1 MSSAPVAAKNR
12 QESVVAKHRQESV
25 VAKHRQ
31 ESVAAKHRQELN
43 AAKHRQESNPASGRD
58 LIASIARAFAI
69 LRSFRR
75 GERALGNKEIA
86 ERTGLP
92 RSSVARITATLTQL
106 GYLEYLPSR
115 EKYSLGVSVLG
126 LGQNYLAGLDVRE
139 VARPLMQE
147 LAIFAKATVALAA
160 RDGDQMVFLEICHGG
175 QPFGLRLGVGERVP
189 RGSTAL
195 GRAAHAALPEAER
208 ERVVDAVRKS
218 RDSRRDAVLKGLEQ
232 GVKDLSRHGFCLSLG
247 DWDRNVHAVG
257 VPMPSGDGA
266 KVLAFS
272 CFGPPNEMTRA
283 RLVTQVGPRL
293 VELRDR
299 VRHSLGE
306 F

>member
-1 MSSAPVAAKNR
+1 V
-12 QESVVAKHRQESV
+12 SVVAKSR
-25 VAKHRQ
+25 R
-31 ESVAAKHRQELN
+31 
-43 AAKHRQESNPASGRD
+43 ESNPDAGRE

-92 RSSVARITATLTQL
+92 RSSVARITATLTRL
-106 GYLEYLPSR
+106 GYLEYLAAR
-115 EKYSLGVSVLG
+115 EKYALGVGVLG

-147 LAIFAKATVALAA
+147 LAHDSRGTVALAA
-160 RDGDQMVFLEICHGG
+160 RDGDQMVFLEICHGN
-175 QPFGLRLGVGERVP
+175 QAFGLRLGVGERVP

-208 ERVVDAVRKS
+208 ARVTEAVKKS

-232 GVKDLSRHGFCLSLG
+232 GVKDYQRHGFCLSLG

-257 VPMPSGDGA
+257 VPMASTDGG

-272 CFGPPNEMTRA
+272 CFGTANEMTRA
-283 RLVTQVGPRL
+283 RLLGEVGPRL

-299 VRHSLGE
+299 VRLSLGG

>member
-1 MSSAPVAAKNR
+1 VSAAPGSRA
-12 QESVVAKHRQESV
+12 
-25 VAKHRQ
+25 
-31 ESVAAKHRQELN
+31 
-43 AAKHRQESNPASGRD
+43 ASGGD

-106 GYLEYLPSR
+106 GYLEYLSPE
-115 EKYSLGVSVLG
+115 EKYALGVGVLG

-147 LAIFAKATVALAA
+147 LAQEAEATVALAA
-160 RDGDQMVFLEICHGG
+160 RDGDQMVFLEICHGS

-195 GRAAHAALPEAER
+195 GRAAHAALPEGER
-208 ERVVDAVRKS
+208 ARVVEAVRKS
-218 RDSRRDAVLKGLEQ
+218 RDSRREAVLKGLEQ
-232 GVKDLSRHGFCLSLG
+232 GVKDLQRHGFCLSLG

-257 VPMPSGDGA
+257 VPMTSADGA
-266 KVLAFS
+266 RVLAFS
-272 CFGPPNEMTRA
+272 CFGPPHEMTRS
-283 RLVTQVGPRL
+283 RLVAEVGPRL

-299 VRHSLGE
+299 VRQSLGG
-306 F
+306 FQ

>member
-1 MSSAPVAAKNR
+1 VSATTA
-12 QESVVAKHRQESV
+12 E
-25 VAKHRQ
+25 
-31 ESVAAKHRQELN
+31 
-43 AAKHRQESNPASGRD
+43 SGRE

-75 GERALGNKEIA
+75 GERSLGNKEIA

-106 GYLEYLPSR
+106 GYLEYLTAQ
-115 EKYSLGVSVLG
+115 EKYSLGVGVLG
-126 LGQNYLAGLDVRE
+126 LGQSYLAGLDVRE

-147 LAIFAKATVALAA
+147 LAHLARATVALAA
-160 RDGDQMVFLEICHGG
+160 RDGDQMVFLEICHGN
-175 QPFGLRLGVGERVP
+175 QAFGLRLGVGERVP

-195 GRAAHAALPEAER
+195 GRAANAALPEGER
-208 ERVVDAVRKS
+208 ARVIEAVKKS

-232 GVKDLSRHGFCLSLG
+232 GVKDYQRHGFCLSLG

-257 VPMPSGDGA
+257 VPMPSSDGS
-266 KVLAFS
+266 KVLALS
-272 CFGPPNEMTRA
+272 CFGPPNEMTRV
-283 RLVTQVGPRL
+283 RLVNEIGPRL

-299 VRHSLGE
+299 VRHSLGG

>member
-1 MSSAPVAAKNR
+1 LSAVPDDA
-12 QESVVAKHRQESV
+12 
-25 VAKHRQ
+25 
-31 ESVAAKHRQELN
+31 
-43 AAKHRQESNPASGRD
+43 GRD
-58 LIASIARAFAI
+58 FIASIARAFAI

-92 RSSVARITATLTQL
+92 RSSVARITGTLTQL
-106 GYLEYLPSR
+106 GYLEYLPAQA
-115 EKYSLGVSVLG
+115 KYALGIGVLG

-139 VARPLMQE
+139 VARPLMQR
-147 LAIFAKATVALAA
+147 LAGHAHATVALAA
-160 RDGDQMVFLEICHGG
+160 RDGDQMVFLEICHGS

-195 GRAAHAALPEAER
+195 GRAAHAALPDAQR
-208 ERVVDAVRKS
+208 ARVVDAVNKS
-218 RDSRRDAVLKGLEQ
+218 RDSRRAAVLEGLEQ
-232 GVKDLSRHGFCLSLG
+232 AVKDHARYGFCLSLG

-257 VPMPSGDGA
+257 VPMASSDG
-266 KVLAFS
+266 VRMFAFS
-272 CFGPPNEMTRA
+272 CFGPPHEMTRT
-283 RLVTQVGPRL
+283 RLVSDIGPRL

-299 VRHSLGE
+299 VRDCLGG

>member
-1 MSSAPVAAKNR
+1 MNG
-12 QESVVAKHRQESV
+12 VAKHRQQSGE
-25 VAKHRQ
+25 
-31 ESVAAKHRQELN
+31 E
-43 AAKHRQESNPASGRD
+43 SGREI
-58 LIASIARAFAI
+58 IASIARAFAI

-106 GYLEYLPSR
+106 GYLEHVPSR
-115 EKYSLGVSVLG
+115 EKYALGVGVLG

-139 VARPLMQE
+139 LSRPLMLEMAQDV
-147 LAIFAKATVALAA
+147 KGTVALAA

-195 GRAAHAALPEAER
+195 GRAAHAALPEGER
-208 ERVVDAVRKS
+208 SRVLEAVRKS

-232 GVKDLSRHGFCLSLG
+232 GVRDFKRHGFCLSLG
-247 DWDRNVHAVG
+247 DWDPNVHAAG
-257 VPMPSGDGA
+257 VPMASADGG
-266 KVLAFS
+266 KILAFS

-283 RLVTQVGPRL
+283 RLVGEIGPRL
-293 VELRDR
+293 VALRDR
-299 VRHSLGE
+299 VARSLGG
-306 F
+306 FQ